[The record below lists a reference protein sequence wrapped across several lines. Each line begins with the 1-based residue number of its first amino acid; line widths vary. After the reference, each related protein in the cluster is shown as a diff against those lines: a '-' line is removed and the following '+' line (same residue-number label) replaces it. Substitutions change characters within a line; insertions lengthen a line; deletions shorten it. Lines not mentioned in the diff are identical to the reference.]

1 MKKRR
6 ISDTHAEMRRFR
18 PQDTKKGGCP
28 EGHPPLNT
36 SEKDYMVLPEAARC
50 ILISTFSV
58 RLE

>member
-1 MKKRR
+1 MPKCDASARK
-6 ISDTHAEMRRFR
+6 T
-18 PQDTKKGGCP
+18 QKKGGCP

-36 SEKDYMVLPEAARC
+36 LETDYMVLPEAARC